1 MTLLQH
7 PISKIKKALTGAI
20 QYLHCVPCHK
30 SPTDTIQ
37 HNSSNYLHR
46 SAEKIAKYEKKETG
60 LCAAT
65 LHLMDSLHF
74 APLPCY
80 RNPSFP
86 SPPILS
92 LAEPQYSGLV
102 APGGF
107 QDTGGGIISPASAFA
122 RINTKPRKNIS
133 EDLKWALAMLILHP
147 ISRRQSPPKILRF
160 KTMFYI

>member
-1 MTLLQH
+1 M
-7 PISKIKKALTGAI
+7 
-20 QYLHCVPCHK
+20 PCHK

-46 SAEKIAKYEKKETG
+46 SAEKIAKYEKNETE

-107 QDTGGGIISPASAFA
+107 QDIGGGIISPAAAFA
-122 RINTKPRKNIS
+122 RINTKSQEKYFRRFKMSIS
-133 EDLKWALAMLILHP
+133 NAYFASDITPAVVLLKYK
-147 ISRRQSPPKILRF
+147 SPPKILRF
-160 KTMFYI
+160 KTMFYMFVFSSV